1 MAKTKPSPYR
11 CSECGWESA
20 KWVGRCG
27 ECQAWSTLI
36 EVGRTLGSTKPALI
50 SNAAVAISDQEL
62 IEAGKSPTSISE
74 LDRVLGGGIVPGSVI
89 LLAGE
94 PGVGKSTLLLEV
106 AAAWAKNSGNSLY
119 ITAEESAAQV
129 KLRAERINAIDDQL
143 YLASETD
150 LATILGLIEHHKSS
164 LVIIDSIQTISSSE
178 LEGAAGGVTQVRES
192 AAALI
197 SIAKRS
203 NTAIVLVGH
212 VTKEGTIAGP
222 RMLEHI
228 VDVVLNF
235 DGDRHTS
242 LRILRSVKNRFSAT
256 DEIGCFDLA
265 ESGLVEVTDPSQLFR
280 TQRTDSIAGTCL
292 TVSME
297 GQRPLI
303 TELQALV
310 ASSSLASPRRAT
322 SGVDSARVSM
332 VLAVLERRANIK
344 VAKEDC
350 YVATVGGMKIYEP
363 AADLAIALSIASA
376 ATDQPIPPTVVAIGE
391 IGLTGEIRRTAN
403 IQKRITEAARLGI
416 TDAIVPVG
424 TKPVTGIRL
433 YESAD
438 LSSAVKN
445 LRTIAKA
452 N

>member
-1 MAKTKPSPYR
+1 M
-11 CSECGWESA
+11 
-20 KWVGRCG
+20 
-27 ECQAWSTLI
+27 
-36 EVGRTLGSTKPALI
+36 
-50 SNAAVAISDQEL
+50 
-62 IEAGKSPTSISE
+62 
-74 LDRVLGGGIVPGSVI
+74 
-89 LLAGE
+89 
-94 PGVGKSTLLLEV
+94 
-106 AAAWAKNSGNSLY
+106 
-119 ITAEESAAQV
+119 
-129 KLRAERINAIDDQL
+129 
-143 YLASETD
+143 
-150 LATILGLIEHHKSS
+150 
-164 LVIIDSIQTISSSE
+164 
-178 LEGAAGGVTQVRES
+178 
-192 AAALI
+192 
-197 SIAKRS
+197 
-203 NTAIVLVGH
+203 
-212 VTKEGTIAGP
+212 
-222 RMLEHI
+222 
-228 VDVVLNF
+228 
-235 DGDRHTS
+235 
-242 LRILRSVKNRFSAT
+242 RSVKNRFGAT

>member
-1 MAKTKPSPYR
+1 MAKTKSQFK
-11 CSECGWESA
+11 CTECGWESA

-36 EVGRTLGSTKPALI
+36 EAGRTLGSTQPVKLTQY
-50 SNAAVAISDQEL
+50 AVPITDTQ
-62 IEAGKSPTSISE
+62 IMEANKTSTQIAE
-74 LDRVLGGGIVPGSVI
+74 LDRVLGGGIVPGSVV

-94 PGVGKSTLLLEV
+94 PGIGKSTLLLEV
-106 AAAWAKNSGNSLY
+106 AAAWAKSVGDSLY
-119 ITAEESAAQV
+119 LSAEESAAQV
-129 KLRAERINAIDDQL
+129 KLRAERIAAVHDRL
-143 YLASETD
+143 YLAAETD
-150 LATILGLIEHHKSS
+150 LATILGLIEHHQPK
-164 LVIIDSIQTISSSE
+164 LVIVDSIQTISSSE
-178 LEGAAGGVTQVRES
+178 LDGAAGGVAQVRES

-197 SIAKRS
+197 AAAKRS
-203 NTAIVLVGH
+203 QTAIILVGH

-242 LRILRSVKNRFSAT
+242 LRILRSVKNRYGAT

-265 ESGLVEVTDPSQLFR
+265 ESGLVEVKDPSELFR
-280 TQRTDSIAGTCL
+280 TTRKQPIAGTCL

-310 ASSSLASPRRAT
+310 ATSSLVSPRRAT
-322 SGVDSARVSM
+322 SGVDSSRVSM
-332 VLAVLERRANIK
+332 VLAVLERKAGIK

-350 YVATVGGMKIYEP
+350 YVATVGGLKIVEP

-376 ATDQPIPPTVVAIGE
+376 ATEKPIEPTVVAIGE
-391 IGLTGEIRRTAN
+391 IGLTGEIRRATN
-403 IQKRITEAARLGI
+403 INRRLSEAERLGMLH
-416 TDAIVPVG
+416 AIVPAG
-424 TKPVTGIRL
+424 TNYNGKIKLHQVD
-433 YESAD
+433 D
-438 LSSAVKN
+438 LANAVSVLNQLTK
-445 LRTIAKA
+445 
-452 N
+452 

>member
-1 MAKTKPSPYR
+1 MAKQKSLFK

-36 EVGRTLGSTKPALI
+36 EAGRTVGSTKPVNL
-50 SNAAVAISDQEL
+50 NTFAVPITDTQ
-62 IEAGKSPTSISE
+62 IMEATKIATNISE
-74 LDRVLGGGIVPGSVI
+74 LDRVLGGGIVPGSVV

-94 PGVGKSTLLLEV
+94 PGIGKSTLLLEV
-106 AAAWAKNSGNSLY
+106 AAAWAKSIGDSLY
-119 ITAEESAAQV
+119 ISAEESSAQV
-129 KLRAERINAIDDQL
+129 KLRAERINAIHDRL
-143 YLASETD
+143 YLAAETD
-150 LATILGLIEHHKSS
+150 LSTILGLIAHHNPK

-178 LEGAAGGVTQVRES
+178 LEGAAGGVAQVRES

-197 SIAKRS
+197 SAAKQS
-203 NTAIVLVGH
+203 QTAIVLVGH

-242 LRILRSVKNRFSAT
+242 LRILRSVKNRYGAT

-265 ESGLVEVTDPSQLFR
+265 ESGLIEVADPSELFR
-280 TQRTDSIAGTCL
+280 TSRKQPIAGTCL

-310 ASSSLASPRRAT
+310 ATSSLVSPRRAT
-322 SGVDSARVSM
+322 SGVDSSRVSM
-332 VLAVLERRANIK
+332 VLAVLERKAGIK
-344 VAKEDC
+344 VAKDDC
-350 YVATVGGMKIYEP
+350 YVATVGGLKIVEP
-363 AADLAIALSIASA
+363 AADLAIALSVASA
-376 ATDQPIPPTVVAIGE
+376 AKEKPINPNLIAIGE
-391 IGLTGEIRRTAN
+391 IGLTGEIRKATN
-403 IQKRITEAARLGI
+403 INRRLAEAERLGI
-416 TDAIVPVG
+416 KHAIIPIGTKYQGKLELHQVEDLADAIS
-424 TKPVTGIRL
+424 IFNQL
-433 YESAD
+433 
-438 LSSAVKN
+438 N
-445 LRTIAKA
+445 
-452 N
+452 